1 MLRTLR
7 IQRSAEPNT
16 RLLIIRLI
24 TSTALALLVFFA
36 LTATAHSD
44 LASTE
49 TAGLSALSSAASSAD
64 FADSADSAELVDSDR
79 ETPLASANDANVL
92 VEAAVCVLG
101 VLCGLTAMI
110 VLWRT
115 LRARD
120 LLSAPSSLECFVP
133 TPVALVTRPR
143 VSMVSLALLSVSRT

>member
-49 TAGLSALSSAASSAD
+49 TAGLSALSSATNSTAS
-64 FADSADSAELVDSDR
+64 SADSAELADPDQA
-79 ETPLASANDANVL
+79 TPLASANDANAL

-120 LLSAPSSLECFVP
+120 LFSAPSSLERFVP

>member
-1 MLRTLR
+1 M
-7 IQRSAEPNT
+7 
-16 RLLIIRLI
+16 IIRLI

-36 LTATAHSD
+36 LSATAHSD

-49 TAGLSALSSAASSAD
+49 TAGVSTVSFAAN
-64 FADSADSAELVDSDR
+64 SADSAEQVDSGQAI
-79 ETPLASANDANVL
+79 PLASANSANAL

-101 VLCGLTAMI
+101 ALCGLAAMI

-120 LLSAPSSLECFVP
+120 LLSAASSLALSVP
-133 TPVALVTRPR
+133 TPVTCVTRAR

>member
-49 TAGLSALSSAASSAD
+49 TAGLSALSSTAS
-64 FADSADSAELVDSDR
+64 SADSAELADSDQA
-79 ETPLASANDANVL
+79 TPLASANDANAL

-101 VLCGLTAMI
+101 VLCGLAAMI

-120 LLSAPSSLECFVP
+120 LLTAPSSLTLSAP
-133 TPVALVTRPR
+133 TPVTLVTRPR

>member
-49 TAGLSALSSAASSAD
+49 TAGLSALSSTAS
-64 FADSADSAELVDSDR
+64 SADSAELADPDQA
-79 ETPLASANDANVL
+79 TPLASANGANAL
-92 VEAAVCVLG
+92 VEAAICVLG
-101 VLCGLTAMI
+101 VLCGLAAMI

-120 LLSAPSSLECFVP
+120 LLSAPSSLERFVP